1 MNSLSTR
8 RKLLRSTLAGL
19 GLIAI
24 GAPSPAQDAYPSK
37 PIVLVV
43 PHAPGGPVDSVG
55 RFLAEKLAAELKQNV
70 VVDNRAGASSMI
82 GAAQVAASAPD
93 GYTLYVNA
101 SIHSINPLLYKKT
114 MKYDA
119 VKDFT
124 AISMLAQGPLLF
136 VVNPQVP
143 ATNAKDFAA
152 LVQADPKKYT
162 FATGGFGA
170 ADHLASAYFLH
181 EIRQPNIPIAL
192 YKGGAPALTDLMG
205 GQVSAKMDAI
215 LTSMP
220 LVKANKLR
228 ALAITGRDRSP
239 LMPDVPTMREAGF
252 KDFEFY
258 TWYGLWAPANLPAPI
273 RQKLETTV
281 QRIVATPEWKERM
294 SAQGFEAVYRNSADF
309 SKFIDAEVARYQTIV
324 TAANIKAD

>member
-181 EIRQPNIPIAL
+181 EIRQPGIPIAL

>member
-8 RKLLRSTLAGL
+8 RKLLRSALAGL

-55 RFLAEKLAAELKQNV
+55 RFLAEKLAADLERNV

-181 EIRQPNIPIAL
+181 EIRQPGIPIAL